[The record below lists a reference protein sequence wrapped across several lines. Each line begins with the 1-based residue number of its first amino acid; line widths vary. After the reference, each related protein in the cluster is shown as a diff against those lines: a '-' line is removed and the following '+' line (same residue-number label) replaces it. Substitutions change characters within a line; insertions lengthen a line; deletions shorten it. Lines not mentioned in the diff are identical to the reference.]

1 MFEIGESVPLRVK
14 GATLE
19 VVDIRPINETT
30 TDYVW
35 RLYVLN
41 QFFLV
46 DIRIILED
54 DIGICCLGFVKEDNL
69 DREVQNI
76 NGFGARHMFKCF
88 MDLLAY
94 IEYKKPS
101 KWYLAFSMFLREESR
116 IRAHRAIIKRYA
128 NYAPAEIYSKVRSIY
143 PENLEN
149 AILFVLQRPEKTFE
163 KEEDMS
169 LESLGI
175 DLTKL

>member
-1 MFEIGESVPLRVK
+1 MFSLGEKVPLRVK
-14 GATLE
+14 DANIE
-19 VVDIRPINETT
+19 VVDIRPINENV

-35 RLYVLN
+35 RLYVLQ

-46 DIRIILED
+46 DIRIIFENN
-54 DIGICCLGFVKEDNL
+54 IGICCLGFVKEEDF

-88 MDLLAY
+88 MDLLNY
-94 IEYKKPS
+94 IES
-101 KWYLAFSMFLREESR
+101 KSSLQWYLAFSMFNREESR
-116 IRAHRAIIKRYA
+116 IRAHRAIVKRYA
-128 NYAPAEIYSKVRSIY
+128 KYASAEIYNKVRKIY
-143 PENLEN
+143 PENLDG
-149 AILFVLQRPEKTFE
+149 AILFVLQRPDDNSEDS
-163 KEEDMS
+163 EEMT